1 MNKKEIFR
9 IAGTLTAIALT
20 VSLVLGAVN
29 FLTADRIEK
38 INQTNTY
45 NALRTVFPQENST
58 FEIIEKIDVLAAEAS
73 RHSAKL
79 KAVYRV
85 KGADGFGGYAIKV
98 VAAGSQ
104 GDIEMIVGIL
114 PDCTVGG
121 VSVVSS
127 SETSGI
133 GTKVTNNEGGVLDH
147 FKGAKGA
154 GSLTVGVNVDAVS
167 GATVSTKGV
176 TKGVN
181 GALAVAEMLAQT
193 DKAVQK

>member
-1 MNKKEIFR
+1 MSKKAIFR
-9 IAGTLTAIALT
+9 IAGTLTAIAVAVAL
-20 VSLVLGAVN
+20 LLGVVN
-29 FLTADRIEK
+29 YFTADRIVK

-45 NALRTVFPQENST
+45 NALRTVFPQENT
-58 FEIIEKIDVLAAEAS
+58 DFEIIETIQVLSAEAT
-73 RHSAKL
+73 RHNGKL

-85 KGADGFGGYAIKV
+85 KNADGFGGYAIKV

-121 VSVVSS
+121 VSVISS

-154 GSLTVGVNVDAVS
+154 GSLVVGVNVDAVS

-181 GALAVAEMLAQT
+181 AALAVAEMLAQT
-193 DKAVQK
+193 DKAVFK